1 MTLRDGAAIILAA
14 LAFSLWGYGWYAT
27 IFDDVWQVLIGRSE
41 QELIDMTV
49 ARGQIQNVMVIVIS
63 LVQALGV
70 WLLLKFSGAKT
81 LFHYIGL
88 GALVAT
94 LIVLPALGNA
104 TLFAGTPLALLILD
118 YGHFLLG
125 YMGIAL
131 TLFLLRTP
139 VRNPPRE

>member
-1 MTLRDGAAIILAA
+1 MSKRDGVAIILAA

-27 IFDDVWQVLIGRSE
+27 LFDDVWQSLIGRSE

-49 ARGQIQNVMVIVIS
+49 ARGQIQNILVIVIS
-63 LVQALGV
+63 LVQATGLWALIKV
-70 WLLLKFSGAKT
+70 TRAKT
-81 LFHYIGL
+81 LFQHIGL

-94 LIVLPALGNA
+94 LIVMPALGNA

-131 TLFLLRTP
+131 TLFLVKFIR
-139 VRNPPRE
+139 